1 MPREIAYNWLDRV
14 HGLSAEEAVFVAR
27 LRANDDAELDL
38 TDAIHVLRFLFLSG
52 PPPLPPGPESCGPDP
67 TGSPG
72 ALSCDAQANCP

>member
-1 MPREIAYNWLDRV
+1 VDITDGVYTLNFLFV
-14 HGLSAEEAVFVAR
+14 GGAEPPCLEAAN
-27 LRANDDAELDL
+27 ANDDAELDL